1 MICFLYRPLLATLLC
16 VSFASAD
23 EPQKPIRL
31 PVIDNAEPAPVVPPQ
46 PKPVTVLPEDHF
58 FVVES
63 DVQLIVLHS
72 PDGILDISEDQGPI
86 RLRGRF
92 AGGSGKIE
100 SKTFGGKYVYT
111 IEGKQTKQTE
121 LVLIPV
127 GVTSSEQIVR
137 AVLSVNGAKP
147 PPIPDDDK
155 KKDEPQPEPQPAGPV
170 RLEIIEDV
178 LNRDVDTAKVLSAL
192 VTWDTFTDAGN
203 EFRIYDKEST
213 AGKMRGQECAGM
225 TLPVLLIRDK
235 ATSKILRK
243 MELPDTFETFK
254 RLVSEVAGD

>member
-1 MICFLYRPLLATLLC
+1 MVYRLLFTILAC
-16 VSFASAD
+16 VSFANAD

-46 PKPVTVLPEDHF
+46 PKPVTSLPEDHF
-58 FVVES
+58 YVIES
-63 DVQLIVLHS
+63 DVPTIIVQS
-72 PDGILDISEDQGPI
+72 PDNIVRVDEESGPI
-86 RLRGRF
+86 RLRGKF
-92 AGGSGKIE
+92 AGGTSKVESRTYSGK
-100 SKTFGGKYVYT
+100 FVYV
-111 IEGKQTKQTE
+111 IEGLKSGQVE
-121 LVLIPV
+121 LICIPS

-155 KKDEPQPEPQPAGPV
+155 KDEPQPGPAGPV

-213 AGKMRGQECAGM
+213 GGKMRAQDCAGM
-225 TLPVLLIRDK
+225 TLPVLLIKDK
-235 ATSKILRK
+235 ASGKILRK
-243 MELPDTFETFK
+243 MELPDTFDTFK

>member
-1 MICFLYRPLLATLLC
+1 MVYRLLFAILTC

-86 RLRGRF
+86 RLRGKF

-100 SKTFGGKYVYT
+100 SKTFSGKYVYT

-155 KKDEPQPEPQPAGPV
+155 KDDPQPTPTSGKV
-170 RLEIIEDV
+170 HLDIIEDP
-178 LNRDVDTAKVLSAL
+178 LNRTADTSICLQKVVGWSELIDS
-192 VTWDTFTDAGN
+192 GSS
-203 EFRIYDKEST
+203 Y
-213 AGKMRGQECAGM
+213 
-225 TLPVLLIRDK
+225 LIRDK
-235 ATSKILRK
+235 NSTAAKLMAGDYPGNDLPVVIVRDKESKKVLRV
-243 MELPDTFETFK
+243 MPLPEFETLK
-254 RLVSEVAGD
+254 RLVKEVSGE